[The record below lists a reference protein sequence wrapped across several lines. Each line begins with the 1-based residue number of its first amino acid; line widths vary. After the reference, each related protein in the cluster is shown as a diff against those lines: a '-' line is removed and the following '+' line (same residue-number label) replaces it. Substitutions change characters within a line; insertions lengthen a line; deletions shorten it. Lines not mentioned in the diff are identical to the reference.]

1 MLQKSA
7 TFTNQIYN
15 CKLNYYVSFY
25 LAESPS
31 DDLDSSF
38 PNEKGLLVAVKE
50 EIPQPS
56 KQTAL
61 STCTTGM
68 SQTELDDSGFFAPQN
83 EESQDNDN
91 VDIVKM
97 TFKVGILWKYFLL
110 IFFIKSTMCHKY
122 NCMIY
127 FVFRKKRI

>member
-1 MLQKSA
+1 M
-7 TFTNQIYN
+7 
-15 CKLNYYVSFY
+15 
-25 LAESPS
+25 
-31 DDLDSSF
+31 
-38 PNEKGLLVAVKE
+38 AVKE
-50 EIPQPS
+50 EITQPS

-97 TFKVGILWKYFLL
+97 TFKVSILWKIFL
-110 IFFIKSTMCHKY
+110 IDFFYQKH
-122 NCMIY
+122 N
-127 FVFRKKRI
+127 VP

>member
-1 MLQKSA
+1 M
-7 TFTNQIYN
+7 YN

-68 SQTELDDSGFFAPQN
+68 SQTESDDSGFFAPQN

>member
-1 MLQKSA
+1 MQKSA

-38 PNEKGLLVAVKE
+38 PNEKGLLMAVKE

-56 KQTAL
+56 KQTSL

-68 SQTELDDSGFFAPQN
+68 SQTESDDSGFFAPQN

-97 TFKVGILWKYFLL
+97 TFKVSVLWKIFL
-110 IFFIKSTMCHKY
+110 IDFFHQ
-122 NCMIY
+122 
-127 FVFRKKRI
+127 KRNVS